1 MKKLLLLLS
10 FLPLLSFAQE
20 NNEVKIN
27 AFGIFKSRID
37 IGYERIINYNAGIGS
52 YFIYQWKEK
61 YTVMPY
67 YRFYTDNEGIA
78 KDFFIEALAI
88 YNRNKYSPLDD
99 NGQTLN
105 NEKWGSSLGIGAG
118 VGEKYVFIS
127 NLFVEAGLEAGIVKN
142 LSASDRDQYG
152 GLFRLFISAGYRF

>member
-10 FLPLLSFAQE
+10 FLPLISFAQE

-67 YRFYTDNEGIA
+67 YRFYTDNVM
-78 KDFFIEALAI
+78 ALQKI
-88 YNRNKYSPLDD
+88 FLLKH
-99 NGQTLN
+99 
-105 NEKWGSSLGIGAG
+105 
-118 VGEKYVFIS
+118 
-127 NLFVEAGLEAGIVKN
+127 
-142 LSASDRDQYG
+142 
-152 GLFRLFISAGYRF
+152 

>member
-1 MKKLLLLLS
+1 MEL
-10 FLPLLSFAQE
+10 
-20 NNEVKIN
+20 
-27 AFGIFKSRID
+27 FKSRID

-78 KDFFIEALAI
+78 KNFFIEALAI
-88 YNRNKYSPLDD
+88 YNRNKYSPLED

-118 VGEKYVFIS
+118 VGEKYVFLS